1 MEDIMRIN
9 KYIASAG
16 ICSRRKADDLVA
28 NGNVRINGV
37 VVKEAGAQVGEGDV
51 VEVNG
56 SVISAAH
63 KNVYIAVNKPL
74 GYITSMED
82 DRERATVADLVTD
95 IPERLFPVGRLD
107 YNTTGLLIMTNDGQL
122 TYTLTHPK
130 HEVYKT
136 YVARVEGVIS
146 GSRLAKL
153 RRGVDIG
160 GFVTSP
166 AKVKLV
172 KQMPRYAVVEISIRE
187 GKNRQVRKMFAA
199 VGNRVQEL
207 KRVSI
212 GEIRLGQ
219 DERGTLQETDQR
231 GDRVSQEPVGRQSTQ
246 LSNTESYASF
256 TKNPYL
262 LHMIWHFSLKVKG
275 FQRDKYQGCYL

>member
-1 MEDIMRIN
+1 MRIN

-37 VVKEAGAQVGEGDV
+37 VVKEAGAQVGEGDI

-56 SVISAAH
+56 SVISATH

-212 GEIRLGQ
+212 GEIRLGRMK
-219 DERGTLQETDQR
+219 EGHYRKLTRE
-231 GDRVSQEPVGRQSTQ
+231 EI
-246 LSNTESYASF
+246 E
-256 TKNPYL
+256 YL
-262 LHMIWHFSLKVKG
+262 RSL
-275 FQRDKYQGCYL
+275 